1 MAKQGALT
9 VAIAGTPVHT
19 WYRATRPRTLSA
31 SVVPM
36 LAGTAL
42 TLHAHFHVFRFVLAL
57 LGAVAIQAAS
67 NMLNEHYDHVQ
78 GLDLTRVRR
87 QDMVVQTGEVGH
99 RTLLWGG
106 IAMMAAGSGC
116 GLVLVFLT
124 GPSLLVLGLLS
135 VLAAYA
141 YTARPIALGYRALGE
156 ATVFIFMGPAIVM
169 GAYFVQTG
177 VWSGRA
183 FLLSVPIG
191 MVVTAILHVNNVR
204 DMGDD
209 RANGKR
215 TLANLLGRRIAGY
228 EYVLLTVGSYP
239 VLAALIVTRVLPWP
253 CLIALISLPVAL
265 RLSRLLTRESAVL
278 ALDRVMVGTA
288 RLNLRFGLLITLGL
302 IADAVRQGG

>member
-1 MAKQGALT
+1 MT
-9 VAIAGTPVHT
+9 VAIAGTPVRT

-31 SVVPM
+31 AVVPV

-42 TLHAHFHVFRFVLAL
+42 ALHAHFHVFRFVLAL
-57 LGAVAIQAAS
+57 LGAIAIQAAT
-67 NMLNEHYDHVQ
+67 NMLNEHFDHVQ

-87 QDMVVQTGEVGH
+87 QDMVVQTGELGH
-99 RTLLWGG
+99 HALLWGG
-106 IAMMAAGSGC
+106 IAIMAVGSLC

-141 YTARPIALGYRALGE
+141 YTARPIALGYHALGE
-156 ATVFIFMGPAIVM
+156 ATVFIFMGPGIVM

-177 VWSGRA
+177 AWSGRA

-204 DMGDD
+204 DMADD

-239 VLAALIVTRVLPWP
+239 VVAALVVTRVLPWP
-253 CLIALISLPVAL
+253 CLISLVSLPVAL

-288 RLNLRFGLLITLGL
+288 LLNLRFGLLITLGL
-302 IADAVRQGG
+302 IADAVRRGF